1 MELTKRD
8 KLILIAAL
16 CTLEWDF
23 ERPYTKLSMVINNS
37 LFLQGVREPVSICQ
51 LITKLQGAL

>member
-37 LFLQGVREPVSICQ
+37 LFLQGVREPVSIRQ